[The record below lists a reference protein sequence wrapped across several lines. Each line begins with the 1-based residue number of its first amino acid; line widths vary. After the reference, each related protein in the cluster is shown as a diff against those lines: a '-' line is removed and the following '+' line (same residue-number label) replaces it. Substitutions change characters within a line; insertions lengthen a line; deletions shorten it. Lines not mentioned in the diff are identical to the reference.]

1 MDALLIV
8 TSPIFMLLSI
18 IFGYLIENE
27 KMITS
32 VKFIKVLFNFNN
44 YKIFTIKMLFRPK
57 RNVMILMFE
66 VIYYVVKSSCIT
78 DCKNYKQD
86 HFKII

>member
-32 VKFIKVLFNFNN
+32 VKFIEVLFDFNN
-44 YKIFTIKMLFRPK
+44 YKIFTIFMLK

-66 VIYYVVKSSCIT
+66 VINYVVKSSCIT